1 MIFKCIVR
9 GEVMSPLHEEWA
21 TGWCHLFCQS
31 SPLQEYQ
38 ACNLESCPE
47 VRRNTPWTPW
57 VPVNITQGGARQ
69 EQRIRYICRAQLA
82 DPHELQLGKRKVETR
97 FCPNDGTVT
106 CETDC
111 ESLDPF
117 VECTPTPHRSRWLN
131 DSSGSQFSSCPLC
144 ACRAPYWLTV
154 SCCLN
159 LGEVNHLRCTWN
171 ALEAR
176 ECQNSPCAGCCDQ
189 NVFCQRCCKTQHDIG
204 RLFNNLELNNK
215 KKHTWKTHTQRVLQW
230 WHIY

>member
-1 MIFKCIVR
+1 MRNEQLNDVINVSIF
-9 GEVMSPLHEEWA
+9 
-21 TGWCHLFCQS
+21 

-69 EQRIRYICRAQLA
+69 EQRVRYICRAQLA

-111 ESLDPF
+111 ECIDPYF
-117 VECTPTPHRSRWLN
+117 SCTPTPKWADMTWVSRYCWL
-131 DSSGSQFSSCPLC
+131 DDISGSQFSTCPLC
-144 ACRAPYWLTV
+144 ACWTPHWLTV
-154 SCCLN
+154 ASCLN
-159 LGEVNHLRCTWN
+159 SEEVNHLRCTRN
-171 ALEAR
+171 ALETR
-176 ECQNSPCAGCCDQ
+176 VCQNSPCAGCCDQ
-189 NVFCQRCCKTQHDIG
+189 NV
-204 RLFNNLELNNK
+204 LS
-215 KKHTWKTHTQRVLQW
+215 
-230 WHIY
+230 